1 MRIFPTRSNLASCR
15 LISCNG
21 DFACSIFRG
30 VYVNIFIASHTAAV
44 NPGLRRAH
52 GKRCRHD
59 RNELIKTGSLVSFRI
74 VEEEVL
80 AAPDEAEFGMRLLL
94 RFVAEEGED
103 DQDEDDVAE
112 DTAEWGAFGFMFVLG
127 VLSFAEA
134 RPRNMSS
141 ADYHEKDE
149 FTVADFIEGL
159 RFVRGELHFDAD
171 YIRGRRIKTRIA
183 VRANGTVKLET
194 IGRGKAVLRWLDRLQ
209 GKKLLQSV
217 GE

>member
-1 MRIFPTRSNLASCR
+1 MGSEGQMIGHA
-15 LISCNG
+15 
-21 DFACSIFRG
+21 
-30 VYVNIFIASHTAAV
+30 
-44 NPGLRRAH
+44 
-52 GKRCRHD
+52 
-59 RNELIKTGSLVSFRI
+59 LIKTGSLVSFRI

-112 DTAEWGAFGFMFVLG
+112 DTAEWGAFGFMFVRG

-141 ADYHEKDE
+141 VDYHEKDE
-149 FTVADFIEGL
+149 FTVADLIEGL
-159 RFVRGELHFDAD
+159 RFVRGELHFNAD
-171 YIRGRRIKTRIA
+171 YIRGRGIKTRIA

-194 IGRGKAVLRWLDRLQ
+194 VGRGKAALRWLDRLQ

-217 GE
+217 GQ

>member
-1 MRIFPTRSNLASCR
+1 MASEVQM
-15 LISCNG
+15 IG
-21 DFACSIFRG
+21 
-30 VYVNIFIASHTAAV
+30 Y
-44 NPGLRRAH
+44 
-52 GKRCRHD
+52 
-59 RNELIKTGSLVSFRI
+59 ELIKTGSLVSFRI

-80 AAPDEAEFGMRLLL
+80 PATDEAEFGLRPLL
-94 RFVAEEGED
+94 RF
-103 DQDEDDVAE
+103 VAE

-141 ADYHEKDE
+141 VDYHEKDE

-171 YIRGRRIKTRIA
+171 YIRGRRIKTRVA

-194 IGRGKAVLRWLDRLQ
+194 IGRGKAVLRWLGRIQ

>member
-1 MRIFPTRSNLASCR
+1 MASEAQM
-15 LISCNG
+15 IG
-21 DFACSIFRG
+21 
-30 VYVNIFIASHTAAV
+30 Y
-44 NPGLRRAH
+44 
-52 GKRCRHD
+52 
-59 RNELIKTGSLVSFRI
+59 ELIKTGSLVSFRI

-94 RFVAEEGED
+94 RLAAEAGEGED
-103 DQDEDDVAE
+103 DQDEDDGAQ

-134 RPRNMSS
+134 RPRHMSS
-141 ADYHEKDE
+141 VDYHEKDE

-171 YIRGRRIKTRIA
+171 YIRGRRIKTHVA

-194 IGRGKAVLRWLDRLQ
+194 IGRGKAVLRWLDRIQ

>member
-1 MRIFPTRSNLASCR
+1 MCRAPLGQNASR
-15 LISCNG
+15 PS
-21 DFACSIFRG
+21 
-30 VYVNIFIASHTAAV
+30 
-44 NPGLRRAH
+44 
-52 GKRCRHD
+52 
-59 RNELIKTGSLVSFRI
+59 SLVSFRI

-94 RFVAEEGED
+94 RFVAEAGED
-103 DQDEDDVAE
+103 DQDEDDAAE

-141 ADYHEKDE
+141 VDYHEKDE
-149 FTVADFIEGL
+149 FTVADFIGGL

-171 YIRGRRIKTRIA
+171 YIRGRRIKMHVA

-194 IGRGKAVLRWLDRLQ
+194 IGRGKAVLRWLDRIQ